1 MTAQFAVWY
10 FLIPSYIYCN
20 IPLNLNKVHT
30 GAAMSAPYISQH
42 TDIDS
47 EGRKKEE
54 YDKKDDL
61 NFARYKQLL
70 MEYEQ
75 RDLNISK
82 R

>member
-1 MTAQFAVWY
+1 
-10 FLIPSYIYCN
+10 
-20 IPLNLNKVHT
+20 
-30 GAAMSAPYISQH
+30 MSAPYISQH

-54 YDKKDDL
+54 YDKKNDL